1 MNYLLTSHTIKQ
13 SSIECCTA
21 DRSYRTQIIRHIAQP
36 QITPRSINRPTPR
49 LTRQQLS
56 IHQLW
61 PRNQKYHSKMSVR
74 ETYKIAHT
82 ARCKLQLAAD
92 RPDRDL
98 RFILGHAFTLDKLR
112 LRIAEIEVSGSSDS
126 DSEPEDDGRV
136 HAVCSGAVPGHQH
149 GPGPEQGMQ
158 RRVSF
163 QTGKAGVKSEKD
175 RKRSPPPPQ
184 PPMLEEDT
192 ESDSD
197 SEQDD
202 IENDD
207 GEEEE
212 DLGLVRFGSAAAQ
225 PPRPEPRIVGDEEDE
240 VAPDER
246 DVLEGQE
253 VEVTDPKRYD
263 EEELKKLC
271 EGKGS
276 EELRDAYFGVAGCP
290 CHGEKGPRVENFWE
304 LPKQEGGAGP
314 RLAVVQVA

>member
-1 MNYLLTSHTIKQ
+1 
-13 SSIECCTA
+13 
-21 DRSYRTQIIRHIAQP
+21 
-36 QITPRSINRPTPR
+36 
-49 LTRQQLS
+49 
-56 IHQLW
+56 
-61 PRNQKYHSKMSVR
+61 MSVR

-82 ARCKLQLAAD
+82 ARCKLQMAAD

-126 DSEPEDDGRV
+126 DSEPEDDGR
-136 HAVCSGAVPGHQH
+136 HAVCSGAVPG
-149 GPGPEQGMQ
+149 PEGMQ

-197 SEQDD
+197 EEDED
-202 IENDD
+202 IEVDD
-207 GEEEE
+207 EEEE

-225 PPRPEPRIVGDEEDE
+225 PPRIMGDDEDD
-240 VAPDER
+240 VAPDEA

-253 VEVTDPKRYD
+253 IEATDPKRYS

-290 CHGEKGPRVENFWE
+290 CHGEKGPHVENFWE
-304 LPKQEGGAGP
+304 LPKQEGVVGP

>member
-1 MNYLLTSHTIKQ
+1 
-13 SSIECCTA
+13 
-21 DRSYRTQIIRHIAQP
+21 
-36 QITPRSINRPTPR
+36 
-49 LTRQQLS
+49 
-56 IHQLW
+56 
-61 PRNQKYHSKMSVR
+61 MSVR

-126 DSEPEDDGRV
+126 DSEPEDDGRQ
-136 HAVCSGAVPGHQH
+136 HAVCSGAVPG
-149 GPGPEQGMQ
+149 PGSVPEQGMQ

-197 SEQDD
+197 SDQDD

-207 GEEEE
+207 GEGEEE

-225 PPRPEPRIVGDEEDE
+225 PTRPRIVGDDEDD

-253 VEVTDPKRYD
+253 VEVTDPKRYS

-276 EELRDAYFGVAGCP
+276 EELKDAYFGVAGCP

-304 LPKQEGGAGP
+304 LPKQEGGVGP

>member
-1 MNYLLTSHTIKQ
+1 
-13 SSIECCTA
+13 
-21 DRSYRTQIIRHIAQP
+21 
-36 QITPRSINRPTPR
+36 
-49 LTRQQLS
+49 
-56 IHQLW
+56 
-61 PRNQKYHSKMSVR
+61 MSVR

-82 ARCKLQLAAD
+82 ARCKLQMAAD

-126 DSEPEDDGRV
+126 DSEPEDEGGMGQHNR
-136 HAVCSGAVPGHQH
+136 AVCSGAVPVPVP
-149 GPGPEQGMQ
+149 GPGPGPGQDGMQ

-163 QTGKAGVKSEKD
+163 QTGKAGGRGERERERERERD
-175 RKRSPPPPQ
+175 RKRSPPPPPLPSRQ

-192 ESDSD
+192 ESGS
-197 SEQDD
+197 SEEEDDDD
-202 IENDD
+202 IEIDNDNND
-207 GEEEE
+207 EEGE

-225 PPRPEPRIVGDEEDE
+225 PPRYSPVPEPRIMGEDVLADENG
-240 VAPDER
+240 VASSLGEG

-253 VEVTDPKRYD
+253 VDIGVTDPKKFS
-263 EEELKKLC
+263 EEELKRLC

-290 CHGEKGPRVENFWE
+290 CHGEKGPRVERFWE
-304 LPKQEGGAGP
+304 LPKQEGVVGP